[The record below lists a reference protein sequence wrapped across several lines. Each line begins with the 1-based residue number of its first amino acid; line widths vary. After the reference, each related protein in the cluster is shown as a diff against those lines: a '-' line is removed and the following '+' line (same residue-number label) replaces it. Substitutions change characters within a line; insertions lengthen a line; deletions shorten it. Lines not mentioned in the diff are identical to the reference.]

1 MPETREEVET
11 ARMVEGVR
19 KLAKSKSSLLESFG
33 DPQKYSSSSERQQ
46 LDTLSHIDGLL
57 DRLLDNGDAAR
68 KPVKRKVA
76 PAFLKN
82 IQGKVIVSNECVIME
97 VPSYLLAAKAATRFL
112 RALRGHKD
120 KESQKTSIF
129 DVIQLKMSN
138 KKNFHGEEIQPQV
151 LKVNVDAE
159 SATESHYFP
168 GVGNYLIPAE

>member
-1 MPETREEVET
+1 MGKALELAAITECSEGSVLDTVTYIELEIDKIYMLICGEIIERMPETREEGET

-33 DPQKYSSSSERQQ
+33 DPQKYSSSSERQY

-82 IQGKVIVSNECVIME
+82 IQGKVIVSNECV
-97 VPSYLLAAKAATRFL
+97 
-112 RALRGHKD
+112 
-120 KESQKTSIF
+120 
-129 DVIQLKMSN
+129 
-138 KKNFHGEEIQPQV
+138 
-151 LKVNVDAE
+151 
-159 SATESHYFP
+159 
-168 GVGNYLIPAE
+168 